1 MKLRTLLSFILLLG
15 MLADLP
21 VVAQA
26 PKSTPVPPSPQAPAA
41 SESSVTEPPHAMTAD
56 DVHAFLDGFVPMQ
69 LERENIAGA
78 VVLVVKDGSILFAK
92 GYGYS
97 DVEKKIPVTVDATLF
112 RPGSISKLFTW
123 TAVLQLVEQGKLDLD
138 KDVSAYI
145 DFTIPPKFGKPI
157 TLRDLMTHTPGFEE
171 QIKDLITDDATPTE
185 TLKQHVSQH
194 IPERIFPP
202 GTTPAYSNYG
212 AALAGYIVERVSGQ
226 SFNDYVAEHIFKP
239 LGMTRSTFVQ
249 PLPAELK
256 PFMSN
261 GYSVGSGKA
270 KPFEVIE
277 EAPAGALAATAADLS
292 RFMIAHLQ
300 NGKFENTQI
309 LSPETA
315 NQMHSRQFGLSPAL
329 NGMCLGFY
337 EETRNGHRII
347 GHGGDTV
354 YFHSDMH
361 LMDNGVGFFVSYNSA
376 GKGDISPRTALWEH
390 FLDRYVPYTP
400 PKVEK
405 PATADADATAA
416 DLSRFMIAHLQN
428 GKFENTQILSP
439 ETANQMHSR
448 QFGLSPALNGM
459 CLGFYEETRN
469 GHRIIGH
476 GGDTIYFHSDMHLML
491 DDGIGFYVSYNSAG
505 KGDISPRTA
514 LWEHFLDRYFPY
526 TPPKVEKLSTADA
539 DAKAVAGHYLT
550 SRRSES
556 NFMKVANVD
565 DNIQVI
571 PDENGTIR
579 VEPLRD
585 FNGQIKKWQEVA
597 PLVYRSV
604 NGQDLIA
611 FRQLDNNRM
620 QLIPNFPAVVY
631 QRVKLIANSD
641 FNQWLILVAII
652 ILCVTLI
659 FWPVGAIVRLHYH
672 HRLELDPQSLR
683 LRPWVRLVCAID
695 IAFLLIFFKVV
706 TSGSLATFSSRSD
719 LKFHLIQTL
728 GALGAAGIVV
738 VVLACLS
745 SWRDPHEWFWAKMWN
760 FLLLL
765 ACVGFVWFSIHWNLL
780 NFNLNY

>member
-1 MKLRTLLSFILLLG
+1 MKLRILLSFILLLG
-15 MLADLP
+15 LLADLP
-21 VVAQA
+21 TVSQE

-78 VVLVVKDGSILFAK
+78 VVLVVKNGSILFAK

-123 TAVLQLVEQGKLDLD
+123 TSVMQLVEEGKLDLD

-171 QIKDLITDDATPTE
+171 QIKDLITDDATPAP
-185 TLKQHVSQH
+185 LRQHLIQH
-194 IPERIFPP
+194 IPDRIFPP

-212 AALAGYIVERVSGQ
+212 AALAGYIVERVSGEP
-226 SFNDYVAEHIFKP
+226 FNDYVAEHIFKP

-261 GYSVGSGKA
+261 GYNVGSGKA
-270 KPFEVIE
+270 KPFEMIE

-309 LSPETA
+309 LRPETA
-315 NQMHSRQFGLSPAL
+315 TQMHSRQFGLSPAL

-337 EETRNGHRII
+337 EEARNGHRII

-361 LMDNGVGFFVSYNSA
+361 LMLDDGVGFFVSYNSA
-376 GKGDISPRTALWEH
+376 GKGDISA
-390 FLDRYVPYTP
+390 
-400 PKVEK
+400 
-405 PATADADATAA
+405 
-416 DLSRFMIAHLQN
+416 
-428 GKFENTQILSP
+428 
-439 ETANQMHSR
+439 
-448 QFGLSPALNGM
+448 
-459 CLGFYEETRN
+459 
-469 GHRIIGH
+469 
-476 GGDTIYFHSDMHLML
+476 
-491 DDGIGFYVSYNSAG
+491 
-505 KGDISPRTA
+505 RTA

-526 TPPKVEKLSTADA
+526 TPPKVEKLTTADA

-556 NFMKVANVD
+556 NFLKVAAVD
-565 DNIQVI
+565 DGLKVV

-585 FNGQIKKWQEVA
+585 FNGQLKKWQEVA

-631 QRVKLIANSD
+631 QRVNLIANSD
-641 FNQWLILVAII
+641 FNQWLILLAII
-652 ILCVTLI
+652 VLCLTLI
-659 FWPVGAIVRLHYH
+659 FWPLGAIVRLHYH
-672 HRLELDPQSLR
+672 HRLELDARSLR

-695 IAFLLIFFKVV
+695 IAFLLIFFEIV
-706 TSGSLATFSSRSD
+706 TNDSLATFSSRSD
-719 LKFHLIQTL
+719 LKFHLTQ
-728 GALGAAGIVV
+728 ALGAVGAVGIVV

-745 SWRDPHEWFWAKMWN
+745 SWRDPHEWFWAKVWN

-765 ACVGFVWFSIHWNLL
+765 ACVAFVWFSVHWNLL